1 MSFKSGLMSLIN
13 APAKVVQTI
22 TDPDALG
29 EAWDKYGVGGSAW
42 DNDSQQNNLSGQS
55 GQLGQGGGVQGGGAQ
70 GGGYNV
76 DQITSQ
82 IQGLLD
88 TGTDPAIEAEYQQS
102 LGQGYRD
109 AEMGAAARGVTGY
122 GGLQKSKASVRRQAE
137 IDRSRASM
145 QQKQMNQQL
154 AIQWTQQLL
163 AQKQLTQ
170 EGALAMAEI
179 QLGGADWIHQNHPS
193 MGKFMPEIQS
203 KVAKYLEKNPN
214 DYMGAAT
221 LYTQLFNE
229 ALAKTGVHA

>member
-1 MSFKSGLMSLIN
+1 MAWYDSFGAAISGAGS
-13 APAKVVQTI
+13 AVKHAASSVVSGF
-22 TDPDALG
+22 TDPFSQSVTPYVNPEGNKMPGSGSG
-29 EAWDKYGVGGSAW
+29 EA
-42 DNDSQQNNLSGQS
+42 
-55 GQLGQGGGVQGGGAQ
+55 QGGEAQ

-88 TGTDPAIEAEYQQS
+88 TGTDPAIEAEYQQR

-179 QLGGADWIHQNHPS
+179 QLGGADWIHENHPA
-193 MGKFMPEIQS
+193 MGKFMPQIQS

-221 LYTQLFNE
+221 LYTELFNE
-229 ALAKTGVHA
+229 ALGKSGLHT